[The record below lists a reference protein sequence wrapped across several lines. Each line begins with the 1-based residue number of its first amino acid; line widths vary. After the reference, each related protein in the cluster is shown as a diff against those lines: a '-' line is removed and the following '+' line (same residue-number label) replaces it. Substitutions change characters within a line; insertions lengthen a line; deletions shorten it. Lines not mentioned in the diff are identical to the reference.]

1 MLSIRRRP
9 SLVGAFS
16 VIVKTFVS
24 CSKHNT
30 LSTRLRVSLK
40 RMQDRDIDN
49 LANPHE
55 VKHWMDPKLI
65 PYGWGLFEGLDIS
78 EDLG

>member
-1 MLSIRRRP
+1 MHPVKNNLKVVSI
-9 SLVGAFS
+9 F
-16 VIVKTFVS
+16 IMMHYS
-24 CSKHNT
+24 CS
-30 LSTRLRVSLK
+30 RLRVSLK

-65 PYGWGLFEGLDIS
+65 PYGWGLFEVL
-78 EDLG
+78 EDDEFGETN

>member
-1 MLSIRRRP
+1 M
-9 SLVGAFS
+9 
-16 VIVKTFVS
+16 IVKTFVS
-24 CSKHNT
+24 RSKHKHNT